1 MIPSNKKL
9 RKLLRKKK
17 IEQEDYFKI
26 ADEFIQ
32 LQKKFV
38 TQDTLSTI
46 SLWVDMVIYP
56 IYTVISWFWNF
67 SFMSILSI
75 YRSYE
80 LWIEWFRF
88 QELKYK
94 IREWT
99 LLVRSVGGPWI
110 SSNDAEYHIYV
121 YADAMQRIWTS
132 KQNKNRP

>member
-17 IEQEDYFKI
+17 IEKEEYFKL
-26 ADEFIQ
+26 AEEFIQ

-56 IYTVISWFWNF
+56 IYTVISWFWSF

-80 LWIEWFRF
+80 LWIEWFRV
-88 QELKYK
+88 QELKQK

-99 LLVRSVGGPWI
+99 TLVRSVGGPWI

-121 YADAMQRIWTS
+121 YADAMERIWMS
-132 KQNKNRP
+132 KHTK